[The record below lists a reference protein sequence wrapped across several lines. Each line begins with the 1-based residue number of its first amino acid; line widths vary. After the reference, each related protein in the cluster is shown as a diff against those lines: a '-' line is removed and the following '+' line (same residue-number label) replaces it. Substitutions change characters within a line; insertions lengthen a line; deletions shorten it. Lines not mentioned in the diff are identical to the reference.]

1 MCYTQQI
8 FVTEECYG
16 EDARTDEMK
25 VKDCEELQMQ
35 KEDEVTVVSLVELS
49 DKYLT

>member
-1 MCYTQQI
+1 MCYAQKI
-8 FVTEECYG
+8 FVTECYG

-35 KEDEVTVVSLVELS
+35 KEDEVTLVSLV
-49 DKYLT
+49 